1 MKVLRS
7 SRLNE
12 INSERVESSVD
23 QKFSRFWTQIGGA
36 AELRWE
42 FFLEER
48 ALLGCPSFCV
58 PLGPSDWA
66 ARFSALAQ
74 IIFKKRYYQK
84 LAIRKRFEKRA
95 WLATRVYTLVI
106 MKNTIYQRKRRKRMN
121 LWEVLLLVGFTA
133 AERGN
138 LIYQTIF
145 IIFFWFLCMLIDK
158 DFKLLIRL
166 SVCVCSFFI
175 FFILFTQFPVESL
188 FLIC

>member
-1 MKVLRS
+1 MKVSRC

-42 FFLEER
+42 NFLEER
-48 ALLGCPSFCV
+48 ALWGCPCFCV
-58 PLGPSDWA
+58 PLGSSDWA

-74 IIFKKRYYQK
+74 IIFKKRYYKK
-84 LAIRKRFEKRA
+84 LAIRKRFETRA

-121 LWEVLLLVGFTA
+121 LWEIFLLVGFTT

-145 IIFFWFLCMLIDK
+145 IIFFWILYMLIDK
-158 DFKLLIRL
+158 DFELIISL
-166 SVCVCSFFI
+166 SGGGFI
-175 FFILFTQFPVESL
+175 FFY
-188 FLIC
+188 FLHNFRLNRYF